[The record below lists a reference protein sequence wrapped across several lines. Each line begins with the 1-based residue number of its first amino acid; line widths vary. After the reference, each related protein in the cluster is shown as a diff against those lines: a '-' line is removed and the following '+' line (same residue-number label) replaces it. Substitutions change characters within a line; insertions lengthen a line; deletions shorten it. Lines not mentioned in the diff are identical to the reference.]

1 MRLDNE
7 KERSSSELSKSRGSM
22 VVSPIIGVVY
32 YEIHQCP
39 VQASIH
45 LAFMQ
50 QLLEVAKIKCNFHS
64 ES

>member
-1 MRLDNE
+1 
-7 KERSSSELSKSRGSM
+7 M